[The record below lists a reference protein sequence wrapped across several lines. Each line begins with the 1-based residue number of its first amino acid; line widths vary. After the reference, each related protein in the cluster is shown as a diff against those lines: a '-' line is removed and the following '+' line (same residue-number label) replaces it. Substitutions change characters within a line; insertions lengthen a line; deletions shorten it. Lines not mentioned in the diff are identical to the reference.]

1 MIGYNQ
7 RMRSPLFSRRQ
18 ALLGLA
24 ATALAPSAFGNTPPP
39 VGSARYLVELIA
51 FRQPGAWPAAVPAA
65 AIAATTTIP
74 ARVIALPD
82 ADWQL
87 GSTEAA
93 LARAGFALIAHTAWA
108 AIVPANGR
116 TTAHFED
123 LLAADAAVA
132 GAVALQRGQ
141 YLFLGIEIDFHPT
154 DPALAPGT
162 VYSLREKRRVKFGE
176 KHYFD
181 HPAFG
186 VIASVNV
193 PRGTTEND

>member
-1 MIGYNQ
+1 
-7 RMRSPLFSRRQ
+7 MRYTAAMRAMLFSRRQ

-24 ATALAPSAFGNTPPP
+24 ALGIVPEVLADPPPP
-39 VGSARYLVELIA
+39 VGSARYLVEIIV
-51 FRQPGAWPAAVPAA
+51 FRQPGAWPPTMPA
-65 AIAATTTIP
+65 T
-74 ARVIALPD
+74 VIAQTSTVAGRVVAQPD

-87 GSTEAA
+87 GATEAA
-93 LARAGFALIAHTAWA
+93 LARAGFPRLAHTAWA

-116 TTAHFED
+116 TTAHMED
-123 LLAADAAVA
+123 VIAADSAVA

-141 YLFLGIEIDFHPT
+141 YLFLGVELDYRPN
-154 DPALAPGT
+154 DPAVAPGT

-186 VIASVNV
+186 VIATVSV
-193 PRGTTEND
+193 PRGSPG

>member
-1 MIGYNQ
+1 MRYT
-7 RMRSPLFSRRQ
+7 RSMRSMRFSRRK

-24 ATALAPSAFGNTPPP
+24 ALAAVPEVFADPPPP
-39 VGSARYLVELIA
+39 VGSARYLVEIIV
-51 FRQPGAWPAAVPAA
+51 FRQPGTWPPAVPAA
-65 AIAATTTIP
+65 AIAQTGTVAG
-74 ARVIALPD
+74 RVITLPD

-87 GSTEAA
+87 GSSEAA
-93 LARAGFALIAHTAWA
+93 LARAGFARIAHTAWA

-116 TTAHFED
+116 TTAHLED
-123 LLAADAAVA
+123 VLAADAAVT

-141 YLFLGIEIDFHPT
+141 YLFLGVELDFRPT

-186 VIASVNV
+186 VIATVNV
-193 PRGTTEND
+193 PRGSPEKD